1 MAEDLTLQ
9 IQNIFFSK
17 DTIAMC
23 NKSLLSQGN
32 LNNVSRENKQEIINL
47 LVKNM
52 KMVYRSIDINR
63 INKVNFNSIYEQ
75 FKKNS
80 IKKKMNLFI
89 NLLLV

>member
-1 MAEDLTLQ
+1 MTEDLTLQ

-17 DTIAMC
+17 DTIATC

-32 LNNVSRENKQEIINL
+32 LNNISREIKQEVINL

-52 KMVYRSIDINR
+52 KMVYRSIDITR

-75 FKKNS
+75 FKK
-80 IKKKMNLFI
+80 I
-89 NLLLV
+89 LLMKH